1 MLRDTGSS
9 QTLIERGV
17 IPLDSGSYTNQDV
30 LVTGVGGKT
39 VSAPLH
45 RVYVCS
51 GLVES
56 DVVAVGVVD
65 TLPVDGVQVLLGND
79 LAGSRVQTD
88 PIVSQVPVDSES
100 TAMLE
105 STFPECVPACV
116 FTRAEKAKLDSLN
129 DSGPTP
135 RAVRAANDD
144 IGLADTFMSTV
155 DGSESEPVSV
165 HDIHLTNTRE
175 SIIEAQQSDPEL
187 KELLDQ
193 ALSSEEAEKVPRCY
207 MIENGLLVRK

>member
-9 QTLIERGV
+9 QTLIQRGV
-17 IPLDSGSYTNQDV
+17 ILLDSNSYTNQDV

-39 VSAPLH
+39 VSATLH

-56 DVVAVGVVD
+56 DVVVVGVVD

-100 TAMLE
+100 MAMLE
-105 STFPECVPACV
+105 STFPESVPACV
-116 FTRAEKAKLDSLN
+116 FTRAKKAKLDSLN
-129 DSGPTP
+129 DSGPTA
-135 RAVRAANDD
+135 RAVRVANDD
-144 IGLADTFMSTV
+144 IGLADTFMSTIES
-155 DGSESEPVSV
+155 SESEPVSV

-193 ALSSEEAEKVPRCY
+193 ALSSEEAEKVPPCY